1 MYKRVQTGKNHNK
14 LVFTEK
20 NLIKIIFKDYKTTGE
35 RIVNILKSL
44 ELRNI
49 LEKYLFVILFKIY
62 LFISLTLFVDSCN
75 EITLIFKT
83 RS

>member
-14 LVFTEK
+14 LVFIEK
-20 NLIKIIFKDYKTTGE
+20 KLIKIIFKDYKTTGE

-49 LEKYLFVILFKIY
+49 
-62 LFISLTLFVDSCN
+62 
-75 EITLIFKT
+75 
-83 RS
+83 